1 MSSASLSS
9 APAVST
15 RRAAVGSQIANV
27 SHWIGSQCPYGAIS
41 EEMESRQP
49 VRIARYSAAS
59 EAPAEEVISMV
70 GKLHLH
76 EGGE

>member
-1 MSSASLSS
+1 
-9 APAVST
+9 
-15 RRAAVGSQIANV
+15 
-27 SHWIGSQCPYGAIS
+27 
-41 EEMESRQP
+41 MESRQP